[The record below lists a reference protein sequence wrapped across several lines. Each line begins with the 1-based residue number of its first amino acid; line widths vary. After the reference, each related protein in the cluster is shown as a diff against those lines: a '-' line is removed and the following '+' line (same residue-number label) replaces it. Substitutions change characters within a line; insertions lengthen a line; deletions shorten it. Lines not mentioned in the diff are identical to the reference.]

1 MDELFFVDRIEG
13 NTAVLISYADK
24 KRKYVSISSLPNVCE
39 SDILKFDGEK
49 YLPDEEEK
57 NKRVD
62 RMRDKLNGLNIKNK
76 K

>member
-13 NTAVLISYADK
+13 NIAVLISYADK

-62 RMRDKLNGLNIKNK
+62 RMRDKLNGLNVKNK

>member
-49 YLPDEEEK
+49 YLLDEEEK

-62 RMRDKLNGLNIKNK
+62 RMRDKLNGLNVKNK

>member
-24 KRKYVSISSLPNVCE
+24 KRKYVSISSLPNLCE

-57 NKRVD
+57 NKRID
-62 RMRDKLNGLNIKNK
+62 RMRDKLNGLNVKNK

>member
-24 KRKYVSISSLPNVCE
+24 KRKYVSISSLPNVRE

-57 NKRVD
+57 NKRVG
-62 RMRDKLNGLNIKNK
+62 RMRDKLNGLNVKNK

>member
-57 NKRVD
+57 NKRID
-62 RMRDKLNGLNIKNK
+62 RMRDKLNGLNVKNK

>member
-62 RMRDKLNGLNIKNK
+62 RMRDKLNGLNVKNK

>member
-13 NTAVLISYADK
+13 NTAVLISYVDK

-49 YLPDEEEK
+49 YLLDEEEK

-62 RMRDKLNGLNIKNK
+62 RMRDKLNGLNAKNK

>member
-1 MDELFFVDRIEG
+1 MDELFFVGRIEG

-62 RMRDKLNGLNIKNK
+62 RMRDKLNGLNVKNK